1 MRKTCLPPS
10 SLNWPLHRFFSN
22 LYKIKKVVSMKFHA
36 TINKAKK
43 NQPSS
48 WAKTALGIAEN
59 KGRSWKKD
67 KENISDWKL
76 FTVDKR
82 RKISGWTW
90 QTLPKTAF
98 CKVLAVLKT
107 ISFLCNIKCL
117 LFKFFLSGTSLQ
129 YGRANKWQVF
139 KPQLMYFLRPTY
151 WLLRLRFW
159 KK

>member
-1 MRKTCLPPS
+1 MTKYYPRAFFYMHIVIMRKTCLPPS
-10 SLNWPLHRFFSN
+10 SLNWRPLRRFPSN
-22 LYKIKKVVSMKFHA
+22 LYKVKVRVLCMKFHS

-67 KENISDWKL
+67 KENISDWWNCSRLANFVKSVDEL
-76 FTVDKR
+76 GKHCQKTV
-82 RKISGWTW
+82 
-90 QTLPKTAF
+90 F

-117 LFKFFLSGTSLQ
+117 LFMTFF
-129 YGRANKWQVF
+129 V
-139 KPQLMYFLRPTY
+139 
-151 WLLRLRFW
+151 
-159 KK
+159 